1 MSLGEL
7 LVILV
12 VSVVVF
18 GPNKLPMVA
27 KHLGLAMRQLNRWKS
42 QWQTVWQNI
51 LLAQQLEENQ
61 QKAKAVDDIYLQQ
74 NRQVMQEVS
83 SKMFEKV

>member
-1 MSLGEL
+1 MILGEL

-27 KHLGLAMRQLNRWKS
+27 KHLGMAVRQFNGWKF

-61 QKAKAVDDIYLQQ
+61 QKANAVDDIYLQQ
-74 NRQVMQEVS
+74 NK
-83 SKMFEKV
+83 SKMLEKV